1 MSEVGSVRIKM
12 LFWLHDEIKNIQKK
26 DPAAGSWVE
35 VLLCYPGVHA
45 LLLHNVASFLYK
57 LTIPVLPR
65 VVSHISRWIT
75 GIEIHPGA
83 KFGKRIFIDH
93 GKGVVIGETSEVGND
108 VVIYQGVTLGG
119 TSTKKVKRHPTLG
132 NDIVVG
138 CGAKILGNIKIG
150 DHCQIGANSVVL
162 RDVPANSTVVGI
174 PARIV
179 VHEGRKI
186 HERDPLNHNLLPDP
200 EADAI
205 RCLVNKIKELEE
217 AIKILSK
224 ETKSQGVD
232 KILDQ
237 YPLPEFLDDNGK
249 GTKKNT
255 PENIDDYM
263 HGMGI

>member
-1 MSEVGSVRIKM
+1 MI
-12 LFWLHDEIKNIQKK
+12 FWLYEEIKNIQRK
-26 DPAAGSWVE
+26 DPAAGSFLE

-45 LLLHNVASFLYK
+45 LLFHKIAHFLYK
-57 LTIPVLPR
+57 LKIPILPR
-65 VVSHISRWIT
+65 LISHISRWFT

-93 GKGVVIGETSEVGND
+93 GKGVVIGETAVVGDD

-132 NDIVVG
+132 SNIVVG
-138 CGAKILGNIKIG
+138 CGAKILGNITVG
-150 DHCQIGANSVVL
+150 DNCQIGANSVVIK
-162 RDVPANSTVVGI
+162 DVPLNSTVVGI

-179 VHEGRKI
+179 LHAGRKVS
-186 HERDPLNHNLLPDP
+186 ERDPLNHNLLPDP

-205 RCLVNKIKELEE
+205 KCLVTKIKELEE
-217 AIKILSK
+217 AIKVLSK
-224 ETKSQGVD
+224 ETNSKGVE

-237 YPLPEFLDDNGK
+237 YPLPKFLDDNGS
-249 GTKKNT
+249 GPKKDT
-255 PENIDDYM
+255 IQNIDDYI

>member
-1 MSEVGSVRIKM
+1 MF
-12 LFWLHDEIKNIQKK
+12 LWLHDEIKNIQKK
-26 DPAAGSWVE
+26 DPASGSYLE
-35 VLLCYPGVHA
+35 VLLCYPG
-45 LLLHNVASFLYK
+45 LHVMIFHKLSHFLYK
-57 LTIPVLPR
+57 IKVPLIPRLI
-65 VVSHISRWIT
+65 SHLSRWLT

-83 KFGKRIFIDH
+83 RFGKRVFIDH
-93 GKGVVIGETSEVGND
+93 GKGVVIGETSEIGND

-132 NDIVVG
+132 NSIVVG

-150 DHCQIGANSVVL
+150 DNCQIGANSVVIK
-162 RDVPANSTVVGI
+162 DVPPNSTVVGI

-179 VHEGRKI
+179 LHEGRKV
-186 HERDPLNHNLLPDP
+186 HERDPLNHNLMPDP

-205 RCLVNKIKELEE
+205 RCLVTKIKELEE

-224 ETKSQGVD
+224 ETGSKEVE

-237 YPLPEFLDDNGK
+237 YPLPKYLDDNGADP
-249 GTKKNT
+249 KKDSIK
-255 PENIDDYM
+255 NIDDYM

>member
-1 MSEVGSVRIKM
+1 M
-12 LFWLHDEIKNIQKK
+12 LFWLSDEIKNVQKK
-26 DPAAGSWVE
+26 DPASGSWFE
-35 VLLCYPGVHA
+35 VLLCYPGLQA
-45 LLLHNVASFLYK
+45 LIFHKLAHPLYRIK
-57 LTIPVLPR
+57 IPLVPR
-65 VVSHISRWIT
+65 LISHISRFLT

-83 KFGKRIFIDH
+83 KLGKRILIDH
-93 GKGVVIGETSEVGND
+93 GSSVVIGETSEVGND

-132 NDIVVG
+132 SNIVVG
-138 CGAKILGNIKIG
+138 CGTKILGNIKIG
-150 DHCQIGANSVVL
+150 DNCQIGANSVVL
-162 RDVPANSTVVGI
+162 RDVPPNSTVVGI

-205 RCLVNKIKELEE
+205 RCLVTKIKELEE

-224 ETKSQGVD
+224 ETNSKEVE

-237 YPLPEFLDDNGK
+237 YPLPEFLNGS
-249 GTKKNT
+249 GREVKKNT